1 MTDREAFIEAIAARR
16 DDGTVRLAFADW
28 LQEHGEEDRAEFVR
42 LSHALAAC
50 SREAE
55 LPRLRKQVLNLLE
68 THGPRWF
75 DPFCRALGQESVFGR
90 RGRRSA
96 QAYWTGRLRL
106 DDPRYQ
112 RDFDSGQID
121 LNELSAGVFSG
132 IKLRHGF
139 VQQAT
144 VLLASESPVG
154 DIAGV
159 FRCEPVEEL
168 TIRTAA
174 APDQWRRLNVP
185 SLARI
190 QKLAVEAPPEPT
202 PQAIEVFDE
211 VLAGEHWSGVYD
223 FYLACSDADLE
234 LQGGYAARL
243 LRAPLL
249 SGLKTLWLRDTQHD
263 LIPLVCSPL
272 LTSLRCFFALGCEP
286 ADAVFRAL
294 RDASFRPSAD
304 MLILSLT
311 CHRIDESVEALT
323 SAPWPKLRMLALE
336 GVTDASVRHLL
347 PLVPQL
353 TYLYLRGKMMTDAGA
368 AALVAAVNPEYLQT
382 LDLSSNP
389 LSESM
394 VAALRARFGSRF
406 KFTPA

>member
-42 LSHALAAC
+42 LSHELAAC
-50 SREAE
+50 SHEAE
-55 LPRLRKQVLNLLE
+55 LRQLRKQVLNLLE

-106 DDPRYQ
+106 DNPSYQ

-144 VLLASESPVG
+144 VLLASEYPVG
-154 DIAGV
+154 DVAGAL
-159 FRCEPVEEL
+159 RCEPVEEL
-168 TIRTAA
+168 TIRTAT

-211 VLAGEHWSGVYD
+211 VLAGEHWSGVHD
-223 FYLACSDADLE
+223 FHLECSDADLE

-263 LIPLVCSPL
+263 LIPLVCSPR
-272 LTSLRCFFALGCEP
+272 LTSLRCFTALGCEP

-294 RDASFRPSAD
+294 RDASFRPNVD
-304 MLILSLT
+304 MIILALT
-311 CHRIDESVEALT
+311 CHRFDESVEALA
-323 SAPWPKLRMLALE
+323 SAPWPKLRILMLE

-353 TYLYLRGKMMTDAGA
+353 TYLGLT
-368 AALVAAVNPEYLQT
+368 
-382 LDLSSNP
+382 
-389 LSESM
+389 
-394 VAALRARFGSRF
+394 
-406 KFTPA
+406 